1 MSLGKLDDM
10 LRPFLIN
17 DSEAFMR
24 KLSDLNDNTAKE
36 AFLKQTY
43 PILYIELLK
52 AKQSRQEDLK
62 EFCKGLRENHELF
75 TFYIVHYLE
84 PWFES
89 LRRVGRLKKGTTAHF
104 K

>member
-10 LRPFLIN
+10 LRSYKIR

-24 KLSDLNDNTAKE
+24 KLNGLDDNTARE
-36 AFLKQTY
+36 AFLKQKY
-43 PILYIELLK
+43 PILYINLLK
-52 AKQSRQEDLK
+52 ANQSRQEDLK

-75 TFYIVHYLE
+75 TYYIEHYLL

-89 LRRVGRLKKGTTAHF
+89 LRQD
-104 K
+104 